1 MASAATALTAR
12 PDLATTLN
20 KALAIFWRDAQL
32 AWSYEMTFFT
42 QIIGFA
48 VSVVTTYLIASLVAP
63 SPKFG
68 FGGHT
73 VSYFEFLIINLT
85 FVSFQSASLQSFAR
99 VIRDGQMQ
107 GTLEVVL
114 STPTSLSL
122 IVLSGGLWAFAFTL
136 LETGINF
143 VIAIFFGLDL
153 RHTNILTAFTFLALT
168 IASLSPL
175 GVISA
180 AVTMVFKQTGPVDF
194 VIGSLSYVFGGV
206 FLPLASLPP
215 ALQYIGWTL
224 PITHALNGLR
234 ASVQGATL
242 AQLLP
247 DAIWLCV
254 ATLIFLPLS
263 LYIFERA
270 VHRAKIDGTLG
281 QY

>member
-1 MASAATALTAR
+1 MRNASATVAVR
-12 PDLATTLN
+12 RDLATTVST
-20 KALAIFWRDAQL
+20 ALAIFWRDAQL

-42 QIIGFA
+42 QLIGFA

-68 FGGHT
+68 FGGHSA
-73 VSYFEFLIINLT
+73 SYFEFLIINLT
-85 FVSFQSASLQSFAR
+85 FVAFQSTALQSFAR
-99 VIRDGQMQ
+99 VIREGQMQ

-136 LETGINF
+136 LETAINF
-143 VIAIFFGLDL
+143 FIATFFGLDL
-153 RHTNILTAFTFLALT
+153 RHTNLLTAFTFLVLT

-180 AVTMVFKQTGPVDF
+180 AVTMVFKQTGPFDF
-194 VIGSLSYVFGGV
+194 VIGSLSYIFGGV
-206 FLPLASLPP
+206 FLPLASLPV

-234 ASVQGATL
+234 ASVQGASL
-242 AQLLP
+242 SQLVP
-247 DAIWLCV
+247 DALWLCV

-270 VHRAKIDGTLG
+270 VHLAKIDGTLG